1 MDTFAI
7 YASLVAV
14 SIIAMTAS
22 YFLFYH
28 ILLKA
33 SENLHK
39 KMITATIKAPML
51 FLDTTPAGRI
61 HNRFSR
67 DVGCMDDVLPPLF
80 LQAVKFSLFALSAV
94 LVPAASNYWLF
105 LALLPIIAMF
115 GFLCTLS
122 IEVSMDHRHG

>member
-14 SIIAMTAS
+14 SIIIMTAS

-39 KMITATIKAPML
+39 KMIAATIKAPML
-51 FLDTTPAGRI
+51 FLDTTPAGR
-61 HNRFSR
+61 N
-67 DVGCMDDVLPPLF
+67 P
-80 LQAVKFSLFALSAV
+80 
-94 LVPAASNYWLF
+94 
-105 LALLPIIAMF
+105 
-115 GFLCTLS
+115 
-122 IEVSMDHRHG
+122 